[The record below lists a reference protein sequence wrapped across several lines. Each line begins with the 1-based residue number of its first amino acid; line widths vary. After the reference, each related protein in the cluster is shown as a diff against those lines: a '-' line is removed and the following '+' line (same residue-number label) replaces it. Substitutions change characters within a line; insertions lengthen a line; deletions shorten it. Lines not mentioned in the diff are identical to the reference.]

1 MATTDGGTGAKAA
14 WSLLRRNRDFRRVF
28 TATAVSLAGDWF
40 LLVALFGLILEVTH
54 SPLAVGVLLAA
65 QDVPSFFLSPVGGAL
80 ADRLDRRRLMVACDV
95 VRAVVCLAFLFV
107 RNEQTI
113 WLAFPLIAILASFAA
128 AFDPASEAAL
138 PNLVDP
144 DDLSTANALTGSLWG
159 TMLVIGSAAGGVVTA
174 VLGRDAA
181 IVIDAASFALSA
193 TLIFS
198 VHRAFSE
205 ARGHEEH
212 PSVVDATKE
221 TARYARGDHQV
232 LALLVVKAGWGLAGG
247 VLVLISVFATQVFH
261 GGVAAIGIL
270 MAARGVGALIG
281 PFVGRAFLGE
291 RDRRIFTVISVGLAV
306 FGLGYVL
313 MGVSPALVL
322 ALPAVALAHLGGGA
336 QWTFSSYG
344 LQRVVPDRIRGR
356 VFAFDFALI
365 TATIAISSLA
375 TGWLAGAYG
384 PRATA
389 VFLGALAFGWAG
401 VWTWLTGDVR
411 RRALAEGLIAAE
423 GAAS

>member
-1 MATTDGGTGAKAA
+1 MGTTDGGTGAKAA

-54 SPLAVGVLLAA
+54 SALAVGVLLAA

-138 PNLVDP
+138 PNLVDS

-159 TMLVIGSAAGGVVTA
+159 TMLVIGSALGGVVA
-174 VLGRDAA
+174 AALGRDAA

-313 MGVSPALVL
+313 MGVS
-322 ALPAVALAHLGGGA
+322 
-336 QWTFSSYG
+336 SYG

-375 TGWLAGAYG
+375 TGWLASAYG